1 MKSKAKWTHND
12 IANQSG
18 KIVLVTGANSG
29 TGFEAA
35 KELAGKNA
43 TVIMAVRSLEK
54 GNEAAAKIKKD
65 FPKADVTVMKL
76 DLSSLAS
83 VRKFSA
89 DFIAKHDRLDIL
101 INNAGVMVPPYS
113 KTEDGFELQFGT
125 NHLGHF
131 ALTGLLIDLLLKTP
145 NSRIVTM
152 SSMAHKSGK
161 VDFNDL
167 HREKKYKKMET
178 YGQSKVA
185 NLFFTYELQRKLEAI
200 GSKTIAVAAH
210 PGWAVTNLSQ
220 HHKLFEIIAPV
231 FGQTAL
237 EGAWPLLYAAT
248 DSDVKGGDYY
258 GPEGFME
265 IKGHPKKVLSN
276 TYSQNLQVADQLWE
290 KSVELTGV
298 KFEALE
304 KKKSKA

>member
-1 MKSKAKWTHND
+1 MKTKWTHNHITD
-12 IANQSG
+12 QSG
-18 KIVLVTGANSG
+18 KTVLVTGANSG
-29 TGFEAA
+29 TGFETA
-35 KELAGKNA
+35 KEFAGNNA
-43 TVIMAVRSLEK
+43 TVIIAVRNLEK

-65 FPKADVTVMKL
+65 FLKADVTAMKL

-83 VRKFSA
+83 VRKFAA
-89 DFIAKHDRLDIL
+89 DFKAKYDKLDIL

-131 ALTGLLIDLLLKTP
+131 ALTGLLIDLLLKTE

-152 SSMAHKSGK
+152 SSMAHKAGK
-161 VDFNDL
+161 INFDDL
-167 HREKKYKKMET
+167 HYEKKYNKMAA

-200 GSKTIAVAAH
+200 GSNTIAVAAH
-210 PGWAVTNLSQ
+210 PGWSATNLGR
-220 HHKLFEIIAPV
+220 HNKLFDIVAPI
-231 FGQTAL
+231 FGQNSL
-237 EGAWPLLYAAT
+237 QGAWPLLYAAT
-248 DSDVKGGDYY
+248 SPDVKNGDYY

-265 IKGHPKKVLSN
+265 IKGHPKKVRS
-276 TYSQNLQVADQLWE
+276 TSYSQNLQVADKLWE

-304 KKKSKA
+304 MQKSKA

>member
-1 MKSKAKWTHND
+1 MESKTKWTHND
-12 IANQSG
+12 ISDQAG
-18 KIVLVTGANSG
+18 KTVIITGANSG
-29 TGFEAA
+29 TGFETSR
-35 KELAGKNA
+35 ELAIKNA
-43 TVIMAVRSLEK
+43 TVIMAVRNLEK
-54 GNEAAAKIKKD
+54 GNAAAAKIKKE
-65 FPKADVTVMKL
+65 FPKADVSVMKL

-83 VRKFSA
+83 IRKFAS
-89 DFIAKHDRLDIL
+89 DFISKYKKLDIL

-131 ALTGLLIDLLLKTP
+131 ALTGLLIDLLLKTD

-161 VDFNDL
+161 INFDDL
-167 HREKKYKKMET
+167 QREKKYNKMEA

-210 PGWAVTNLSQ
+210 PGWAATNLAQ
-220 HHKLFEIIAPV
+220 HNKLFDIITPI
-231 FGQTAL
+231 FGQSAL
-237 EGAWPLLYAAT
+237 QGAWPLLYAAT
-248 DSDVKGGDYY
+248 SSDVKGGDYF
-258 GPEGFME
+258 GPDGFME
-265 IKGHPKKVLSN
+265 IKGHKKKVKSN
-276 TYSQNLQVADQLWE
+276 SYSQNLQVADQLWK

-298 KFEALE
+298 GFESVE

>member
-1 MKSKAKWTHND
+1 MKSNAKWTHSNID
-12 IANQSG
+12 EQAG
-18 KIVLVTGANSG
+18 KTVLITGANSG
-29 TGFEAA
+29 TGFETAR
-35 KELAGKNA
+35 EFAGKNA
-43 TVIMAVRSLEK
+43 TVIMAVRNLEK
-54 GNEAAAKIKKD
+54 GNDAAAKIKKD
-65 FPKADVTVMKL
+65 FPKSDLTVMKL

-83 VRKFSA
+83 VRKFAA
-89 DFIAKHDRLDIL
+89 DFIGKHEKLDIL
-101 INNAGVMVPPYS
+101 INNAGVMVPPYT
-113 KTEDGFELQFGT
+113 KTKDGFELQFGT

-131 ALTGLLIDLLLKTP
+131 ALTGLLLDLLLKTK

-161 VDFNDL
+161 VDFDDL

-210 PGWAVTNLSQ
+210 PGWAITNLSQ
-220 HHKLFEIIAPV
+220 YSKIFAVMAPV
-231 FGQTAL
+231 FGQSAL
-237 EGAWPLLYAAT
+237 KGAWPLLYAAT
-248 DSDVKGGDYY
+248 ASDVKGGDYY

-276 TYSQNLQVADQLWE
+276 TYSQNIKVADQLWE

-298 KFEALE
+298 KFDAL
-304 KKKSKA
+304 KKQNKVD